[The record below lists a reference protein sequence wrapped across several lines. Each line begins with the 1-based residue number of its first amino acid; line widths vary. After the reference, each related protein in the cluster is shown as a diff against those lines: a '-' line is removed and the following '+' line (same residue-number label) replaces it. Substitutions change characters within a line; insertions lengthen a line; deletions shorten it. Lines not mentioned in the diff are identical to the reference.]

1 MTIQLLITDEY
12 GIVQGDPLAGWTSVD
27 ATKRFNEPASGTV
40 TLPATPEAMAQLQP
54 GNRIVVIRDGAIWLA
69 GPMEIPADYAW
80 SVDQD
85 SGVGSVSVSF
95 SDDLAVLAG
104 YITWPEPASAWTGQ
118 HGNTWRQI
126 NSANSETI
134 IRTLVN
140 ENCGPG
146 ALAARRIP
154 NFAMATAAGVGT
166 STTVRTRFEPLL
178 EVARRVA
185 IDGGGIGFRT
195 QQIGTAIR
203 FGCYAPV
210 DRTDSARFSL
220 GLGNLR
226 SLAFKASA
234 PAATHILVAGT
245 ETEGSTTRT
254 FVERGDPAAA
264 ALWWRTEA
272 YLDGGADTDAAGELT
287 AAGNAELAEGAAPVE
302 LATATVDTP
311 DLRAGID
318 YDLGDR
324 VTVALPHGLEV
335 TDVVR
340 SIHLQTTPGSGE
352 YVTAVVG
359 SPAAT
364 SDPQMVRLV
373 RTLTRRLARLET
385 RR

>member
-1 MTIQLLITDEY
+1 MTIQMLITDKNLS
-12 GIVQGDPLAGWTSVD
+12 VQGDPLTGWTSVD
-27 ATKRFNEPASGTV
+27 ARTVFNEPASGTAV
-40 TLPATPEAMAQLQP
+40 LPATPEIMEQLQP
-54 GNRIVVIRDGAIWLA
+54 GNRMMLIRDGVVWAE
-69 GPMEIPADYAW
+69 GPMEIPTDYSW
-80 SVDQD
+80 SVAQD
-85 SGVGSVSVSF
+85 PGVGTVTVNF
-95 SDDLAVLAG
+95 SDDLATLAG
-104 YITWPEPASAWTGQ
+104 YITWPEPASAWSAQ

-126 NSANSETI
+126 NTANSESI
-134 IRTLVN
+134 IRALVN

-146 ALAARRIP
+146 ALSARRIP
-154 NFAMATAAGVGT
+154 NFALDTAAGVGT
-166 STTVRTRFEPLL
+166 ATTVRTRFEPLL

-195 QQIGTAIR
+195 QRSGTAIR
-203 FGCYAPV
+203 FGCYAPA
-210 DRTDSARFSL
+210 DRTGTARFSL

-226 SLAFKASA
+226 SLSFKASA
-234 PAATHILVAGT
+234 PVATHVLVAGT
-245 ETEGSTTRT
+245 ETEGATARA
-254 FVERGDPAAA
+254 FVERADTAAA

-272 YLDGGADTDAAGELT
+272 YLDGGADTDANGELT

-318 YDLGDR
+318 YGLGDR

-335 TDVVR
+335 ADLVR
-340 SIHLQTTPGSGE
+340 SIHLQATPDSGE

-373 RTLTRRLARLET
+373 RTLTRRLGRLST

>member
-1 MTIQLLITDEY
+1 MTIQMLITDKNLA
-12 GIVQGDPLAGWTSVD
+12 VQGDPLAGWTSVD
-27 ATKRFNEPASGTV
+27 ATTKFNEPASGTV
-40 TLPATPEAMAQLQP
+40 TLPATPEVMEQLQP
-54 GNRIVVIRDGAIWLA
+54 GNRLTLIRDKQIWMA
-69 GPMEIPADYAW
+69 GPMEIPTDYSW
-80 SVDQD
+80 SVAQD
-85 SGVGSVSVSF
+85 PGVGTVTVSF

-126 NSANSETI
+126 NTTNSETI

-154 NFAMATAAGVGT
+154 NFSVDTAAGVGT
-166 STTVRTRFEPLL
+166 ATTVRTRFEPLL

-195 QQIGTAIR
+195 QQTGTAIR
-203 FGCYAPV
+203 FGCYAPA
-210 DRTDSARFSL
+210 DRTGTARFSL

-226 SLAFKASA
+226 SLSFKASA
-234 PAATHILVAGT
+234 PAATHVLVAGT

-254 FVERGDPAAA
+254 FVERGAPAAA

-272 YLDGGADTDAAGELT
+272 YLDGGADTDANGELT

-340 SIHLQTTPGSGE
+340 SIHLQATPTSGE

-373 RTLTRRLARLET
+373 RTLTRRLAALET

>member
-1 MTIQLLITDEY
+1 MAIQLLITDENCN
-12 GIVQGDPLAGWTSVD
+12 VQGDPLSGWTSVD
-27 ATKRFNEPASGTV
+27 ATVRFNEPASGTV
-40 TLPATPEAMAQLQP
+40 QLPATPEVMAQLQP
-54 GNRIVVIRDGAIWLA
+54 GNRLVMIRDGAIWTG
-69 GPMEIPADYAW
+69 GPMEIPTDYSW
-80 SVDQD
+80 SVAQD
-85 SGVGSVSVSF
+85 PGVGSVTINF

-104 YITWPEPASAWTGQ
+104 YITWPEPASAWTAQ

-126 NSANSETI
+126 NATNSETI
-134 IRTLVN
+134 IRALVN

-146 ALAARRIP
+146 ALTARRIP
-154 NFAMATAAGVGT
+154 NLTLDTAAGIGT
-166 STTVRTRFEPLL
+166 TTTMRTRFEPLL

-185 IDGGGIGFRT
+185 IDGGLIGFRT
-195 QQIGTAIR
+195 QQIGSGIR
-203 FGCYAPV
+203 FGCYAPA
-210 DRTDSARFSL
+210 DKTGSARFSL

-226 SLAFKASA
+226 SLSYKASA
-234 PAATHILVAGT
+234 PTATHVLVAGT

-254 FVERGDPAAA
+254 FVERADTAAA

-272 YLDGGADTDAAGELT
+272 YLDGGADTDADGELT
-287 AAGNAELAEGAAPVE
+287 AAGNADLAEGSAPVE

-318 YDLGDR
+318 YGLGDR

-335 TDVVR
+335 TDLVR
-340 SIHLQTTPGSGE
+340 SIHLQATPDSGE

-364 SDPQMVRLV
+364 TDPQMVRLV
-373 RTLTRRLARLET
+373 RTLTRRLGRLET